1 MAQDFQKYTAWQYI
15 RRRGLCRIYRRWEP
29 SYNGPANDNGKKS
42 EADCPVPIP
51 SHYVPNGTLFE
62 NFRTGHQWLSAE
74 TQAEVAHSLQT
85 PRTARTV
92 QTHKIVSLQTCIGP
106 PTCRYWKVEW
116 EAVPNEQP
124 PSGENVEAL
133 LEDESWVHEIAIT
146 GTIKHNDSARTP
158 TGYKTMLT
166 LY

>member
-1 MAQDFQKYTAWQYI
+1 MYCTCSAPRDDVLIDNSQLVLSTQLKLQCMIRCYLSAQYVA
-15 RRRGLCRIYRRWEP
+15 
-29 SYNGPANDNGKKS
+29 

-51 SHYVPNGTLFE
+51 SHYVPNGTLAA
-62 NFRTGHQWLSAE
+62 NFREGHQWYNNE
-74 TQAEVAHSLQT
+74 IQAKIAHSLQT

-133 LEDESWVHEIAIT
+133 LEAESWVHEIAIK
-146 GTIKHNDSARTP
+146 GTIAQ
-158 TGYKTMLT
+158 
-166 LY
+166 